1 MSRFSATKAL
11 CAFAVGVMVVGG
23 VQAAWAAADASVP
36 VTQRTEKITLKGR
49 KGESLF
55 RPGFQ
60 VGEYVGGATAS
71 ASSVRVAGFHA
82 GDKAKANF
90 NVESPSL
97 GKVTGS
103 CAGGES
109 RTGLGWIT
117 FQQDRLRYA
126 CSYSGGTAVPG
137 SGFTLALSDG
147 SFLKR
152 LQQPQRAGELY
163 WGKSV
168 IRAETKR
175 VGGLPWAGGR
185 VMGYVFTKD
194 GVEIGALDIGIVPT
208 FYLPPKGDPDRD
220 AVAVLALSIFF
231 FQDPANSNS

>member
-1 MSRFSATKAL
+1 MKRFSATKAACVL
-11 CAFAVGVMVVGG
+11 TAAMLVSGG
-23 VQAAWAAADASVP
+23 VQAAWAAPDPSVP
-36 VTQRTEKITLKGR
+36 VTQRTEKIGLKGR

-55 RPGFQ
+55 KPGFA
-60 VGEYVGGATAS
+60 VGEYVGGASARSTA
-71 ASSVRVAGFHA
+71 VRVPGFHSS
-82 GDKAKANF
+82 DKAKVTF
-90 NVESPSL
+90 DVESPSL

-109 RTGLGWIT
+109 RSGLGWIT
-117 FQQDRLRYA
+117 FKEDRLRYA
-126 CSYSGGTAVPG
+126 CSYSGGSAVPG
-137 SGFTLALSDG
+137 SGFTLALSEG

-194 GVEIGALDIGIVPT
+194 GVEIGALDIGIAPI
-208 FYLPPKGDPDRD
+208 FYLPQKGDPDRD
-220 AVAVLALSIFF
+220 AVAVLGLSIFL
-231 FQDPANSNS
+231 FQDPANSNN